1 MSLQKELCLICDL
14 PTADGAVL
22 AVHVDKEKL
31 DTWILNVCGHELAE
45 EIEDHDL
52 ICYFC
57 LWHAEFQW
65 KFDEMEDESLVW
77 WPRNSEYLDDA
88 AKELRKNY
96 FEGKVEQCW
105 PFGIKRCVLLSY
117 SENQHSYK
125 KMSFNEL
132 LNNLWIACKILFAPI
147 VALIVVIIELIFCCL
162 ITDGSTKEV
171 DMNERNIRRER
182 KRFWRAI
189 RIENRLLS
197 GKDSDTDS
205 TLSQDGTE
213 EDEDMNRR
221 ENNFIRFMCLPEP
234 GLFCIRISS
243 MSDLQRLSLAKSRLN
258 NLRKNKSLF
267 DLTAKKI
274 VKSFET
280 FISDEREDDMKR
292 IQRLPTLPA
301 CLRQKLLDGLCELT
315 STTIGVDKQMQ
326 ELKRIFFIFTHLL
339 CPQIQ
344 EITLNGML
352 TFSPEHY
359 RETALSQILLMIAI
373 HAPNVLSLTL
383 SAEKSS
389 CEQFELFKRAQ
400 VETLGRLK
408 KLRKLK
414 LDSHQVKYAEAK
426 EICKQLPHLTYFD
439 VRLDMS
445 DKSIVQENNI
455 EDFKEAFS
463 QLKVFLF
470 PSEWWCDSTR
480 YLFKRCL
487 QHLPQLEV
495 VQGCVCSSLY
505 APTLASP
512 DNFGDSLQPS
522 ALCYLN
528 VDWKAISRP
537 WHLKFPNVRHL
548 HLEGNYGVSMEY
560 IKPVLQFKK
569 IESLELND
577 FGGKEEKTLI
587 KTYGHNLHTLQLV
600 FLSSPPQ
607 IELKTIFSNCPK
619 LQTIVLQFTWVTSD
633 STKNAFLSN
642 ILQAPTLETISLSYE
657 NYDVEDLKAVSAL
670 IAEKKILRQ
679 LRKFQFISSLIE
691 MESVNKGILCL
702 VCERPTADGAFLA
715 VHANKGKLRGVK
727 KTPAQRNSAVRGQN
741 DPSPQM

>member
-1 MSLQKELCLICDL
+1 
-14 PTADGAVL
+14 
-22 AVHVDKEKL
+22 
-31 DTWILNVCGHELAE
+31 
-45 EIEDHDL
+45 
-52 ICYFC
+52 
-57 LWHAEFQW
+57 
-65 KFDEMEDESLVW
+65 
-77 WPRNSEYLDDA
+77 
-88 AKELRKNY
+88 
-96 FEGKVEQCW
+96 
-105 PFGIKRCVLLSY
+105 
-117 SENQHSYK
+117 
-125 KMSFNEL
+125 
-132 LNNLWIACKILFAPI
+132 
-147 VALIVVIIELIFCCL
+147 
-162 ITDGSTKEV
+162 
-171 DMNERNIRRER
+171 
-182 KRFWRAI
+182 
-189 RIENRLLS
+189 
-197 GKDSDTDS
+197 
-205 TLSQDGTE
+205 
-213 EDEDMNRR
+213 
-221 ENNFIRFMCLPEP
+221 
-234 GLFCIRISS
+234 

-619 LQTIVLQFTWVTSD
+619 LQTIVLVRANISDSSTPIKFFPPLKQFTWVTSD

-691 MESVNKGILCL
+691 MESVNKGFFGAISDVIKNASAFLPNLSSVEMTL
-702 VCERPTADGAFLA
+702 VCNKFLA
-715 VHANKGKLRGVK
+715 YNYRNIYEFSTK
-727 KTPAQRNSAVRGQN
+727 KTLEELGESSLNDFLDIYNSL
-741 DPSPQM
+741 DK